1 MSKVAILACSN
12 AGLDYL
18 DYPNDIVILRSVI
31 HFGDGEAYDDFVD
44 MDAKTFY
51 KRIAEHPDDIPKTSY
66 VSIGKMIEF
75 FEKLELEGYDEALV
89 ITISGKLSGLNEAV
103 KKAAEEVK
111 IKVTSFDS
119 KTLAYPEAFMAL
131 EAHRLAGEGKSMND
145 ILTVL
150 GKLRDHNHMYFA
162 VDTLLYLVK
171 NGRLSK
177 LQGTL
182 GTMLQLKP
190 LLTID
195 DEGKVETLEKIRTT
209 KKAHQRVLEKYIEE
223 TTGKHVISFISHAHA
238 DDYAAWFVD
247 EIKKVFP
254 KREVIVTYLTP
265 VVGAHTGPKA
275 IGLGYIV
282 KT

>member
-1 MSKVAILACSN
+1 MPKVAVLACSN

-18 DYPNDIVILRSVI
+18 DYPKDIVILRSVI
-31 HFGDGEAYDDFVD
+31 HFGDGEEYDDFVD

-51 KRIAEHPDDIPKTSY
+51 KRIADDPDDIPKTSY
-66 VSIGKMIEF
+66 VSIGKMIGF
-75 FEKLELEGYDEALV
+75 FEKLESEGYDEALV

-111 IKVTSFDS
+111 IKVTAFDS
-119 KTLAYPEAFMAL
+119 KTLAYAESYMAL
-131 EAHRLAGEGKSMND
+131 EAHRLAGEGKSVAE
-145 ILTVL
+145 IIPVL
-150 GKLRDHNHMYFA
+150 EHIRDHNRVFFA

-190 LLTID
+190 LLSID
-195 DEGKVETLEKIRTT
+195 EEGKVETLEKIRTT

-223 TTGKHVISFISHAHA
+223 TKDKDVISYIAHAHA
-238 DDYAAWFVD
+238 DEYAAWFIE
-247 EIKKVFP
+247 EIKKVFH
-254 KREVIVTYLTP
+254 KRDVIVTYLTP

-275 IGLGYIV
+275 IGLGYIEV
-282 KT
+282 Q